1 MSSVLVTGG
10 TGFLGGALVR
20 ALVARGEGVRVLVRP
35 TSDKGRLAG
44 LPVETVVGDVTR
56 PETLAPAVAG
66 VDTVYHLA
74 GMLGQFGVPEAA
86 YHTLHVGGTCD
97 LLRACAKGGLERFV
111 YCSSPGM
118 LGQVAPGEPPRDE
131 TSPHHPTSIYERS
144 KSAAEKAALPL
155 AAELGIPLVIARP
168 EFVYGPGDAHVVG
181 LFRSIQRGSFFYI
194 GSGEALCHPSYID
207 DVIAGLLA
215 CAGERA
221 RPLEAYHI
229 CGPRPVTICELATA
243 IAAALDVK
251 APTLR
256 LPKWLV
262 SAGAWAA
269 ERAGALL
276 GINPPFTLEG
286 VRFFTESRAFSVEK
300 AWSELGWRPEVDIA
314 EGARRSVAWY
324 REQGWLL
331 PRRNAQGT

>member
-1 MSSVLVTGG
+1 MPDVLVTGG
-10 TGFLGGALVR
+10 TGFLGSALVR
-20 ALVARGEGVRVLVRP
+20 ALVAHGESVRVLVRP
-35 TSDKGRLAG
+35 TSDQGRLDT
-44 LPVETVVGDVTR
+44 LPVEAVVGDVTR
-56 PETLAPAVAG
+56 PETLAPAVDG
-66 VDTVYHLA
+66 VHTVYHLA
-74 GMLGQFGVPEAA
+74 GMLGRFGVPEAA
-86 YHTLHVGGTCD
+86 YHALHVEGTCN
-97 LLRACAKGGLERFV
+97 LLRACAKGGLRRFV

-181 LFRSIQRGSFFYI
+181 LFRSIQRGAFFYI
-194 GSGEALCHPSYID
+194 GSGETLCHPSYID
-207 DVIAGLLA
+207 DVVAGLLA
-215 CAGERA
+215 CGGERA

-229 CGPRPVTICELATA
+229 CGPRPVAIRELATA

-251 APTLR
+251 SPSLH

-262 SAGAWAA
+262 GAGAWAA
-269 ERAGALL
+269 ERASALL
-276 GINPPFTLEG
+276 GIDPPFTLEG
-286 VRFFTESRAFSVEK
+286 VRFFTESRAFSIEK
-300 AWSELGWRPEVDIA
+300 AGSELGWRPEVGIE

-324 REQGWLL
+324 REQGWL
-331 PRRNAQGT
+331 PPGRNAQGT